1 MVTVSQLRS
10 RIGRMIND
18 PTLAGYEDGLFY
30 DAIGAAFDA
39 ILPWVPKTETLNI
52 TGTGASSYS
61 LPADFYQAES
71 CEVVLT
77 GELLPE
83 SIIIPGHYRGDT
95 IANTNDWI
103 LYPHGQIS
111 FSKSLSVG
119 EVYRLYYLAHWIK
132 PTSSANL
139 QDAVEPPE
147 YAHNGI
153 LLYASAYMILPSAI
167 SASEV
172 RQFNTKVD
180 SGTPEHNPMQA
191 SATYLLKLFLDEMNR
206 HPRHQ
211 KAQR

>member
-1 MVTVSQLRS
+1 MTTVSQLRS

-18 PTLAGYEDGLFY
+18 PTLSGYEDGLFY
-30 DAIGAAFDA
+30 DAISAAFDA
-39 ILPWVPKTETLNI
+39 ILPWAPKEATANI
-52 TGTGASSYS
+52 TGTGVSSYQ
-61 LPADFYQAES
+61 LPEDFYQAES

-103 LYPHGQIS
+103 VYPHGYIS
-111 FSKSLSVG
+111 FSKALGANESYL
-119 EVYRLYYLAHWIK
+119 LYYLAHWTK
-132 PTSSANL
+132 PIDSTNL
-139 QDAVEPPE
+139 LDTIEPPE

-153 LLYASAYMILPSAI
+153 LLYATAYMILPSAI

-180 SGTPEHNPMQA
+180 SGHPEHNPMQA
-191 SATYLLKLFLDEMNR
+191 SATYLLKMFIDEMNR
-206 HPRHQ
+206 HPKHQ